1 MPMSHQPK
9 PSLPALALL
18 LVPGLVMA
26 CLAAVTVRAAE
37 PALIPNEPGE
47 ENPGGSATT
56 QDSIDTRE
64 AFSHFSHG
72 IGFEGEAKFKVGNA
86 IFRKLWISAPS
97 STTSS
102 DGLGPLYNS
111 RSCQSCH
118 LKDGRGH
125 PPAANFPADTAELMF
140 LRLSIPPQNDEQKR
154 LLAEHRV
161 NTINEPTYGE
171 QLQNIAV
178 QGLDNEGHMRIDY
191 KEQPVT
197 LGDGTVVSLRHPT
210 YGIDGLKY
218 GPLHPQTM
226 MSPRVAPP
234 MIGVGLLEAI
244 PEAQIRAHA
253 DADDKDKDGISG
265 RTNEV
270 WSIGQNKTALGRF
283 GWKAGKPTVGEQAAS
298 AFAGDMG
305 LSTPVVSNPAG
316 DCTKAQPA
324 CLNAPNG
331 NTERDGG
338 FEVGDKLFDHVVFY
352 SQNLAV
358 PPRRN
363 FNDPEVARGKAVF
376 YAPRLP
382 ELPHAVIHHR
392 RGEGSAA
399 SLQSEDLALHRPAA
413 ARHGRGSRRQPARR
427 RRRRARVAH
436 GAAVGHRSHQARQ
449 RAHPVPA
456 RRAGAQRRGSDPV
469 ARRRGAGGARW
480 LCRAVE
486 SRSRGADQIR
496 GVAVRDNRWPGA
508 RGCALA
514 VAMIALPAVA
524 QPAVAFDDAALAR
537 QAYDGIILPGYARFV
552 ETSRAFADAAG
563 ALCKAPS
570 RRRRSMPRAP
580 QPVQRSSPGAAS
592 SRCASVPS
600 RSSSAS
606 SGCSSIPTRTA

>member
-1 MPMSHQPK
+1 MPRSHQPK
-9 PSLPALALL
+9 PPLPALALL
-18 LVPGLVMA
+18 LVPGLAMA
-26 CLAAVTVRAAE
+26 CLAAVAVRAAE
-37 PALIPNEPGE
+37 PAMIPNEPGE

-125 PPAANFPADTAELMF
+125 PPAANFPADTAESMF

-244 PEAQIRAHA
+244 PEDQIRAHA
-253 DADDKDKDGISG
+253 DPDDKDKDGISG

-270 WSIGQNKTALGRF
+270 WSIEQNKTALGRF
-283 GWKAGKPTVGEQAAS
+283 GWKAGKPTVREQAAE
-298 AFAGDMG
+298 
-305 LSTPVVSNPAG
+305 
-316 DCTKAQPA
+316 
-324 CLNAPNG
+324 CL
-331 NTERDGG
+331 
-338 FEVGDKLFDHVVFY
+338 
-352 SQNLAV
+352 
-358 PPRRN
+358 RR
-363 FNDPEVARGKAVF
+363 
-376 YAPRLP
+376 
-382 ELPHAVIHHR
+382 
-392 RGEGSAA
+392 
-399 SLQSEDLALHRPAA
+399 
-413 ARHGRGSRRQPARR
+413 RHGPVDAAGRPTARATARR
-427 RRRRARVAH
+427 RRPPASTRPTATPSATAASRSATSCSTTSCSIRRTL
-436 GAAVGHRSHQARQ
+436 
-449 RAHPVPA
+449 PC
-456 RRAGAQRRGSDPV
+456 
-469 ARRRGAGGARW
+469 RRGAT
-480 LCRAVE
+480 
-486 SRSRGADQIR
+486 STIPRSRA
-496 GVAVRDNRWPGA
+496 
-508 RGCALA
+508 
-514 VAMIALPAVA
+514 
-524 QPAVAFDDAALAR
+524 AR
-537 QAYDGIILPGYARFV
+537 QYSTRSAAR
-552 ETSRAFADAAG
+552 AATR
-563 ALCKAPS
+563 P
-570 RRRRSMPRAP
+570 RSPPAR
-580 QPVQRSSPGAAS
+580 
-592 SRCASVPS
+592 
-600 RSSSAS
+600 
-606 SGCSSIPTRTA
+606 

>member
-1 MPMSHQPK
+1 
-9 PSLPALALL
+9 LPALALL
-18 LVPGLVMA
+18 LVLGLAMA
-26 CLAAVTVRAAE
+26 CLAAVALRAAE

-47 ENPGGSATT
+47 ENPGGSTTT

-125 PPAANFPADTAELMF
+125 PPAANFPADTAESMF

-197 LGDGTVVSLRHPT
+197 LGDGTVVSLRHPS
-210 YGIDGLKY
+210 YSVEGLKY

-244 PEAQIRAHA
+244 PEDQIRAHA
-253 DADDKDKDGISG
+253 DADDKDKDGVSG
-265 RTNEV
+265 RASEV
-270 WSIGQNKTALGRF
+270 WSAKDGKVALGRF

-305 LSTPVVSNPAG
+305 LSNPLAPNASG
-316 DCTKAQPA
+316 DCTKMQAA
-324 CLNAPNG
+324 CINAPNG

-376 YAPRLP
+376 YALGCQSCHTPSFTTGPVKDQPHLSNQKIWPYADLLLHDMGDGLADNRP
-382 ELPHAVIHHR
+382 EGVADGREWRTAPLWGIGLTKLVSGHTMFLHDGRARNIEEAILWHG
-392 RGEGSAA
+392 GEGQTARDGYAA
-399 SLQSEDLALHRPAA
+399 LSKADREALIKF
-413 ARHGRGSRRQPARR
+413 
-427 RRRRARVAH
+427 
-436 GAAVGHRSHQARQ
+436 
-449 RAHPVPA
+449 
-456 RRAGAQRRGSDPV
+456 
-469 ARRRGAGGARW
+469 
-480 LCRAVE
+480 VE
-486 SRSRGADQIR
+486 S
-496 GVAVRDNRWPGA
+496 
-508 RGCALA
+508 L
-514 VAMIALPAVA
+514 
-524 QPAVAFDDAALAR
+524 
-537 QAYDGIILPGYARFV
+537 
-552 ETSRAFADAAG
+552 
-563 ALCKAPS
+563 
-570 RRRRSMPRAP
+570 
-580 QPVQRSSPGAAS
+580 
-592 SRCASVPS
+592 
-600 RSSSAS
+600 
-606 SGCSSIPTRTA
+606 

>member
-56 QDSIDTRE
+56 QDSVDTRE

-72 IGFEGEAKFKVGNA
+72 IGLEGEAKFKVGNA

-125 PPAANFPADTAELMF
+125 PPAANFPADTAESMF

-244 PEAQIRAHA
+244 PEAQIRARA

-283 GWKAGKPTVGEQAAS
+283 GWKAGKPTVGEQAAG

-376 YAPRLP
+376 YALGCQSCHTPSFTTGAVKDQ
-382 ELPHAVIHHR
+382 PHLSNQNIWPYSDLLLHDM
-392 RGEGSAA
+392 GEG
-399 SLQSEDLALHRPAA
+399 LADNRPEGFADGREWRTAPLWGIGLTKLVSGHALFLHDGRARNVEEAILWHGGEGQA
-413 ARHGRGSRRQPARR
+413 ARDGY
-427 RRRRARVAH
+427 
-436 GAAVGHRSHQARQ
+436 AALSKADREA
-449 RAHPVPA
+449 
-456 RRAGAQRRGSDPV
+456 
-469 ARRRGAGGARW
+469 
-480 LCRAVE
+480 LIKFVE
-486 SRSRGADQIR
+486 S
-496 GVAVRDNRWPGA
+496 
-508 RGCALA
+508 L
-514 VAMIALPAVA
+514 
-524 QPAVAFDDAALAR
+524 
-537 QAYDGIILPGYARFV
+537 
-552 ETSRAFADAAG
+552 
-563 ALCKAPS
+563 
-570 RRRRSMPRAP
+570 
-580 QPVQRSSPGAAS
+580 
-592 SRCASVPS
+592 
-600 RSSSAS
+600 
-606 SGCSSIPTRTA
+606 

>member
-1 MPMSHQPK
+1 MLRQPTQQYF
-9 PSLPALALL
+9 PRLRLALL
-18 LVPGLVMA
+18 LVAGAGDGLSRRRGGA
-26 CLAAVTVRAAE
+26 RRRAGDR
-37 PALIPNEPGE
+37 LPNEPGE

-86 IFRKLWISAPS
+86 IFRKLWVSAPS

-125 PPAANFPADTAELMF
+125 PPAANFPDDTAESMF

-171 QLQNIAV
+171 QLQNFAI

-191 KEQPVT
+191 TEQPVT

-210 YGIDGLKY
+210 YSVEGLKY

-226 MSPRVAPP
+226 LSPRIAPP

-244 PEAQIRAHA
+244 PEDQIRAHA

-265 RTNEV
+265 RANEV
-270 WSIGQNKTALGRF
+270 WSIEQKQARTRALRLEGRQ
-283 GWKAGKPTVGEQAAS
+283 AGGKRASGERLRRRH
-298 AFAGDMG
+298 G
-305 LSTPVVSNPAG
+305 PINPLVPNAAG
-316 DCTKAQPA
+316 DCTTAQPA

-338 FEVGDKLFDHVVFY
+338 FEVSPKLFDHVVFY

-363 FNDPEVARGKAVF
+363 PNDPDVARGKALF
-376 YAPRLP
+376 YALRCQSCHTPSFTTGP
-382 ELPHAVIHHR
+382 VKDQPHLSNQKIWPYSDLLLHDM
-392 RGEGSAA
+392 GEG
-399 SLQSEDLALHRPAA
+399 LADNRPEGVADGREWRTSPLWGIGLTQLVSGHTLFLHD
-413 ARHGRGSRRQPARR
+413 G
-427 RRRRARVAH
+427 RARNLEEAILWH
-436 GAAVGHRSHQARQ
+436 GGEAQTARDGYAALSKADREA
-449 RAHPVPA
+449 
-456 RRAGAQRRGSDPV
+456 
-469 ARRRGAGGARW
+469 
-480 LCRAVE
+480 LIKFVE
-486 SRSRGADQIR
+486 S
-496 GVAVRDNRWPGA
+496 
-508 RGCALA
+508 L
-514 VAMIALPAVA
+514 
-524 QPAVAFDDAALAR
+524 
-537 QAYDGIILPGYARFV
+537 
-552 ETSRAFADAAG
+552 
-563 ALCKAPS
+563 
-570 RRRRSMPRAP
+570 
-580 QPVQRSSPGAAS
+580 
-592 SRCASVPS
+592 
-600 RSSSAS
+600 
-606 SGCSSIPTRTA
+606 